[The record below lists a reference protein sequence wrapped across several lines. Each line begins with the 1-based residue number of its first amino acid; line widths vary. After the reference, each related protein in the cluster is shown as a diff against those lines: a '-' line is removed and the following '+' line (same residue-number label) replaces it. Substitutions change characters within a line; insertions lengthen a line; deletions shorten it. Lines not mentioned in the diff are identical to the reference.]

1 MPENDGYYESETKR
15 KWQKENSIVIG
26 IKLQKKGDKE
36 LLDYLDAKSE
46 STGLTKPTLFKLAML
61 KQMDSEKKDT
71 KN

>member
-26 IKLQKKGDKE
+26 IRLQKKGDKE
-36 LLDYLDAKSE
+36 LLAYLDEKSK

-61 KQMDSEKKDT
+61 KQMDSEKKAVE
-71 KN
+71 N